1 MRCEIR
7 DTGCGMRDASFG
19 MRVTGY
25 GIRDMGDE
33 TIDHLE
39 ILYETK
45 SHLSANEHNGDYSFE

>member
-1 MRCEIR
+1 MNIKGYE
-7 DTGCGMRDASFG
+7 MRD
-19 MRVTGY
+19 TGY